1 MASFKVQLVLPSNF
15 EDKQAGKCW
24 VGNSAVVLED
34 RDVESLVHVQGKLVM
49 FLHTHGVSCLQRGS
63 IQGVHAKQIATIML
77 FPKSLPIVARSTNGE
92 ALEQVPGDSERQ
104 LMSKV
109 LNGTCAG
116 SSLTQ

>member
-1 MASFKVQLVLPSNF
+1 MVNDSFS
-15 EDKQAGKCW
+15 
-24 VGNSAVVLED
+24 
-34 RDVESLVHVQGKLVM
+34 H
-49 FLHTHGVSCLQRGS
+49 
-63 IQGVHAKQIATIML
+63 ML